1 MNFKKARSILLDW
14 SIDEFYVKNK
24 RLPDEFEEQ
33 QLEMN
38 IDEDDLREAAMFINE
53 TEHE

>member
-1 MNFKKARSILLDW
+1 MNFKKARGILLDW
-14 SIDEFYVKNK
+14 YISDFYKVNK
-24 RLPDEFEEQ
+24 RLPDEFEEE

-38 IDEDDLREAAMFINE
+38 IDENDLREAAMFINE